1 MNALISWLRRE
12 RSSTRLAFLLQTISR
27 LATAGLA
34 LIWTRLLL
42 QAMGVELNGLWLA
55 FQAVATLGGLGDLGM
70 GGAVGISTGRMLGQ
84 KDDDALQRFLAGA
97 RALFLLLAAVSAGG
111 VLILS
116 PWLPQWLGLHS
127 VAGAGSLTLLLALAA
142 FGFIPIILNSYL
154 GNLSYACGNLTWPII
169 PAFLLTQAALA
180 THWLLARAHAPL
192 WMQYSAYVNAGI
204 ISLVLAWCFV
214 RLSHPA
220 LARLWPLRFR
230 WSEWR
235 VLAGQSFWMYFWSL
249 GCAVYTTIGR
259 LVINAGFGPALVPA
273 YHNNYKVCE
282 LALFA
287 ISAASFAAMPK
298 ITRWLAS
305 PESAERA
312 RGVSEIL
319 RLNRVQVLL
328 SCAAALAYLAGND
341 LFIRLWFAG
350 VGDFRVPLSW
360 QFAFAL
366 SLAISGAGDAA
377 MQVSPRCSA
386 SGLRVS
392 GLAVGVTALINIVLS
407 IAAMKAGSML
417 GIALATVVAQSFF
430 SLWISRYV
438 CRELKLSWGVWVL
451 RSWVAPV
458 MITSAA
464 FGARSWLDYRVGWQA
479 LLLVAIYF
487 LLLIGAAL
495 VAGLT
500 MGFVREELK
509 ILRSMLRARR

>member
-1 MNALISWLRRE
+1 MNALFSWLKRE

-34 LIWTRLLL
+34 LVWTRLLL

-70 GGAVGISTGRMLGQ
+70 GGAVGITTGRMLGQ

-111 VLILS
+111 VLLLS
-116 PWLPQWLGLHS
+116 PWLPQWLGLQS
-127 VAGAGSLTLLLALAA
+127 VAGSGSLTLLLALAA
-142 FGFIPIILNSYL
+142 LGFVPIVVNSYV
-154 GNLSYACGNLTWPII
+154 GNVSYACGNLTWPIV

-180 THWLLARAHAPL
+180 AHWLLARAHAPL
-192 WMQYSAYVNAGI
+192 WMQYAPYVTAGI
-204 ISLVLAWCFV
+204 VTLLLAWWFV

-220 LARLWPLRFR
+220 LARLLPLRFG
-230 WSEWR
+230 WDEWR
-235 VLAGQSFWMYFWSL
+235 TLAGQSFWMYLWGL

-305 PESAERA
+305 TESGEQA

-350 VGDFRVPLSW
+350 VGDLRVPLSW

-377 MQVSPRCSA
+377 VQVSPRCSA
-386 SGLRVS
+386 SGLRIS
-392 GLAVGVTALINIVLS
+392 GLAVGATALINVVLS
-407 IAAMKAGSML
+407 VAAMKAGSMF
-417 GIALATVVAQSFF
+417 GIAMATVVAQTFF

-438 CRELKLSWGVWVL
+438 CRELKLSWGAWVL
-451 RSWVAPV
+451 RSWLAPV
-458 MITSAA
+458 LITSAA
-464 FGARSWLDYRVGWQA
+464 FAARFWLDYQVWWQA
-479 LLLVAIYF
+479 LLLVGIY
-487 LLLIGAAL
+487 LLLLGGAAL
-495 VAGLT
+495 AAGLT
-500 MGFVREELK
+500 MGFVREELR
-509 ILRSMLRARR
+509 ILGSMLRPRR